1 MAERPHLALYSRLRF
16 TPVTPLAAPLL
27 VATGVLVLAGLS
39 KIQRPSA
46 TADALRELSI
56 PQPLANARLL
66 GFLEVV
72 LGILAIATGHWL
84 FWLGV
89 GVSYAGFTAFVLWAL
104 GDSSRIGSCGCFGRE
119 DTPATV
125 GHAVFNATAAALAF
139 VAVTN
144 PVRITD
150 FAGSG
155 LEAVL
160 SVVLIATAIALSI
173 VALTEL
179 PRTLMLA
186 RGDNPPSIREFSLDR
201 TYNSR
206 GI

>member
-1 MAERPHLALYSRLRF
+1 MAERHHLALYTRLRF
-16 TPVTPLAAPLL
+16 ILVTPLAAPLL

-46 TADALRELSI
+46 TAGALRELSI
-56 PQPLANARLL
+56 PQPVMSARLL
-66 GFLEVV
+66 GGFEVA
-72 LGILAIATGHWL
+72 LGVLAIATGHWL
-84 FWLGV
+84 LWLGV
-89 GVSYAGFTAFVLWAL
+89 GLSYVGFTAFVLWAL
-104 GDSSRIGSCGCFGRE
+104 ADSSRIGSCGCFGRE

-125 GHAVFNATAAALAF
+125 GHAVFNAAAAALAF
-139 VAVTN
+139 VAVVD
-144 PVRITD
+144 PVRITE

-155 LEAVL
+155 FEAFL
-160 SVVLIATAIALSI
+160 SVVLIIAAIALSI

-186 RGDNPPSIREFSLDR
+186 RGESPPAVPEFSLDR
-201 TYNSR
+201 NYSSR

>member
-1 MAERPHLALYSRLRF
+1 M
-16 TPVTPLAAPLL
+16 
-27 VATGVLVLAGLS
+27 
-39 KIQRPSA
+39 
-46 TADALRELSI
+46 
-56 PQPLANARLL
+56 
-66 GFLEVV
+66 
-72 LGILAIATGHWL
+72 
-84 FWLGV
+84 
-89 GVSYAGFTAFVLWAL
+89 
-104 GDSSRIGSCGCFGRE
+104 
-119 DTPATV
+119 
-125 GHAVFNATAAALAF
+125 FNATAAALAF